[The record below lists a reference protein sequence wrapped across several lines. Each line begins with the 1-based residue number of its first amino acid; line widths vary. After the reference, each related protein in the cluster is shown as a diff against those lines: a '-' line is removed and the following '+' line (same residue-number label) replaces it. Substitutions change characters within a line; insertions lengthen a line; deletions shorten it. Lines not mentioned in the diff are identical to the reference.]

1 MEILPT
7 DARSFSISGEREFK
21 GSGQR
26 FQNGDTLLARITPCL
41 ENGKTAYVNCLKD
54 GQIAHGST
62 EYIVLSGKEGI
73 SDNLFAYYLVRTP
86 KFKTYAVGHMA
97 GTSGRQRVPS
107 SSVSEYELSIPG
119 LIEQKAIASI
129 LGALDDKIE
138 VNQKMNRTLEEITRT
153 IFKSWFVDFD
163 PVRAKMEGRPTGLPS
178 DISDLFPDELV
189 DSELGQIPKGWEIG
203 EFSELVTFLNGNA
216 FKREDWVETGVPVI
230 KIGNVKP
237 TLVDINGCSYV
248 SDTVASQNQKFR
260 LKKGDIL
267 IGMTGYVGEVGLVP
281 QLSVMPLLN
290 QRVGKVEPL
299 NEKIRPFIFSFM
311 RLPSFKTS
319 IENMSYGSAQQNV
332 SSKAILSME
341 VLIPTMSFIEEYS
354 KYTKPIIEK
363 ILVNFSENKL
373 LSQIRDTLL
382 PKLISG
388 EVRVPD
394 AEKFLEETT
403 N

>member
-189 DSELGQIPKGWEIG
+189 DSELGQIPKGWKVGTVKELGKVVCGKTPPTKNPNNFG
-203 EFSELVTFLNGNA
+203 EKYPFITIPDIRTGGIINRHTERYISEKGATFLNGKLLPAGSVCVSCIATPGLVTLTTSDSFTNQQINSIIPKSPKAQYFSLLTALRMGNQILSSGGGGSVFLNLNTSHFKELPVLLPEIILINA
-216 FKREDWVETGVPVI
+216 F
-230 KIGNVKP
+230 
-237 TLVDINGCSYV
+237 
-248 SDTVASQNQKFR
+248 SDTVESFFKR
-260 LKKGDIL
+260 IELCLEETTIL
-267 IGMTGYVGEVGLVP
+267 
-281 QLSVMPLLN
+281 
-290 QRVGKVEPL
+290 
-299 NEKIRPFIFSFM
+299 
-311 RLPSFKTS
+311 TS
-319 IENMSYGSAQQNV
+319 
-332 SSKAILSME
+332 L
-341 VLIPTMSFIEEYS
+341 
-354 KYTKPIIEK
+354 
-363 ILVNFSENKL
+363 
-373 LSQIRDTLL
+373 RDTLL